1 MSLKFSGANGKIICK
16 KTKFAK
22 TFFEKFKGLML
33 ESEKNF
39 DYALIFTLGYKTRIR
54 ASVHMLFVFFPI
66 DIIFLDENKKVVDKA
81 TLKPWTLNY
90 TPKKPAKYF
99 IELPKKLGNK
109 IKIGDKL
116 KW

>member
-16 KTKFAK
+16 KIKFAK

-39 DYALIFTLGYKTRIR
+39 DYALIFVLGSETRIG

-81 TLKPWTLNY
+81 SLKPWVLNY
-90 TPKKPAKYF
+90 TPKKPAKYL
-99 IELPKKLGNK
+99 IEMPKSMGNK

-116 KW
+116 EW